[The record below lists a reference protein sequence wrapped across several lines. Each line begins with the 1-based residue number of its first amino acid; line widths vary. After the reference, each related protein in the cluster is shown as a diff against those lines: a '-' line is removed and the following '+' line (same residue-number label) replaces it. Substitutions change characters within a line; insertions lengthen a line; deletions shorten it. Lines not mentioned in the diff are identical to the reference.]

1 MHLIIYENI
10 MYHGSDKYIESK
22 FAKNLWNT
30 PPRDTAKWKES
41 FQDMN
46 VLVGYSQLKYNWDQ
60 TEYTVIV
67 FTKTAKDLELTYVFN
82 GIEQKSNYFTFDS
95 AFKDILKIKMK
106 AKIGEILELED
117 IDFIWNSEP
126 LDIPK
131 YDTKGKR
138 GAIIEMY
145 GWKDKD
151 I

>member
-1 MHLIIYENI
+1 
-10 MYHGSDKYIESK
+10 
-22 FAKNLWNT
+22 
-30 PPRDTAKWKES
+30 
-41 FQDMN
+41 
-46 VLVGYSQLKYNWDQ
+46 
-60 TEYTVIV
+60 
-67 FTKTAKDLELTYVFN
+67 
-82 GIEQKSNYFTFDS
+82 
-95 AFKDILKIKMK
+95 MK

-126 LDIPK
+126 LDTPK